1 MSVFGRENK
10 KRCLKGVTSVLLGFL
25 VALLLLLLVAI
36 HPWCKC
42 SRSVPALQLLNCDE
56 LLHIFLPFL
65 FLAFL

>member
-36 HPWCKC
+36 HPWWN
-42 SRSVPALQLLNCDE
+42 SSVASFVILFHDFRSWILPHQLWILNQ
-56 LLHIFLPFL
+56 
-65 FLAFL
+65 